1 MTFRLATN
9 LELPDNAITETYG
22 FLGTRGSGKTYG
34 AGKMVEEFHAAGAQ
48 VVIVDPV
55 GVWWGLRL
63 AADGRGP
70 GIGIPVFGGW
80 HGDVPLEPTAG
91 SLCAQLVAERGLSVV
106 LDVSEF
112 PSEAAQRRFVTD
124 FARDLFD
131 LKKRNRS
138 PVHIV
143 LEEAHEFLPQ
153 QVEAGATMMV
163 GAVKRLWKLGRN
175 FGIGGSLVS
184 QRAAEVNKG
193 ALNLSEMLFTGKLKG
208 PQDRKAIQGWAADQ
222 DRDAGPLALLPT
234 LAKGNL
240 IAWLPDGAREVR
252 FFPKRTFDASKTP
265 EQGDR
270 AAAQA
275 LPSIDLGMVRTA
287 MAATIEEIKANDPK
301 VLRAEIARLRAELA
315 GASVGGMSG
324 PVARE
329 VLRERDQLREQLAQH
344 IEVSAKAA
352 GELETLRQVA
362 ANVDRL
368 IEAVEKAFDDFTGL
382 PIRFGARIK
391 ITDPPP
397 ILPVSAGAIRRSQD
411 GHDPTPKGG
420 FSEKMRQPA
429 PDGGQRK
436 SPSEMPQATRR
447 ILTALAQCGPRLT
460 RRKLSI
466 LTGYPPGGSS
476 IRNNLSVCR
485 GSSWIA
491 DIGDDIE
498 ITASGRKALGTFTPL
513 PTGRALIDYW
523 MRELPEASTKILT
536 ACIGA
541 YPKVVTRDRL
551 AELTG
556 YPPGGSSI
564 RNNLSKLRGLELV
577 EDIGDDIR
585 AAHDLFSGSGRPTQA
600 KAEATHG

>member
-1 MTFRLATN
+1 MTFHLAKD
-9 LELPDNAITETYG
+9 LDLPDNAITETYAL
-22 FLGTRGSGKTYG
+22 LGTRGSGKTYA
-34 AGKMVEEFHAAGAQ
+34 AGRMVESFHDGGAQ

-70 GIGIPVFGGW
+70 GIDIPVFGGW

-91 SLCAQLVAERGLSVV
+91 GLCAQLVAERGLSVV

-112 PSEAAQRRFVTD
+112 ASDAAQRRFVTD

-138 PVHIV
+138 PVHV
-143 LEEAHEFLPQ
+143 VFEEAHEFLPQ
-153 QVEAGATMMV
+153 QVDAGAAAMV

-252 FFPKRTFDASKTP
+252 FLPKRTFDASKTP

-275 LPSIDLGMVRTA
+275 LPPIDLGAIRTA
-287 MAATIEEIKANDPK
+287 MADTIEEVKANDPK
-301 VLRAEIARLRAELA
+301 VLRAEIARLKAEASAAPARVDMIAEMTDNATALRA
-315 GASVGGMSG
+315 
-324 PVARE
+324 
-329 VLRERDQLREQLAQH
+329 ERDQLREQLAAFGGATPAEIGRLREMEIFFSAVIASVEDYRKAGGEMFARAHVAIPPH
-344 IEVSAKAA
+344 IPRGPKILPSNTDLHKA
-352 GELETLRQVA
+352 LR
-362 ANVDRL
+362 
-368 IEAVEKAFDDFTGL
+368 I
-382 PIRFGARIK
+382 
-391 ITDPPP
+391 DPPP
-397 ILPVSAGAIRRSQD
+397 PPS
-411 GHDPTPKGG
+411 
-420 FSEKMRQPA
+420 
-429 PDGGQRK
+429 PDD
-436 SPSEMPQATRR
+436 MPQATRK

-485 GSSWIA
+485 GAAWIA

-498 ITASGRKALGTFTPL
+498 ITAAGRKALGTFTPL

-523 MRELPEASTKILT
+523 MRELTEASTKILT

-541 YPKVVTRDRL
+541 YPKPVTRERL

-577 EDIGDDIR
+577 EDVGDDIR
-585 AAHDLFSGSGRPTQA
+585 AAADLFDGPARA
-600 KAEATHG
+600 VR